1 LSKNVLTEKA
11 QMRRVFF
18 EELELVCVCYWGDY
32 CKTINL
38 VSFLMRFTPSE
49 TNKGIQTEKNV

>member
-1 LSKNVLTEKA
+1 
-11 QMRRVFF
+11 MRRVFF

-38 VSFLMRFTPSE
+38 VSFLTRFTPSE